1 MNILPH
7 TFSDKF
13 LKGCRKALLVM
24 IFLKK
29 KYNNEGLTML

>member
-7 TFSDKF
+7 TFSDKL

-24 IFLKK
+24 IFFKK
-29 KYNNEGLTML
+29 NIIMRD